1 MTMEFSRVVYRPTR
15 TTAGAPFGLRSVG
28 HARFGPGRSEAA
40 RVVTFVHLLWTIR
53 GTGYLEQGGRQH
65 RLRAGEAFCYRPGMR
80 HRLFT
85 REETWEYHWL
95 TLDGPCATGIVL
107 GLGLPDVPFNIG
119 HGWADGFRAQGKALH
134 RVGPREQVDTTAGV
148 YAFLVALAGRV
159 ASPVARSDAKTAAVA
174 QAKALM
180 AEHLDDPSMGI
191 RQIAMAVGLERT
203 VFSRIFHQVTG
214 TTPKGY
220 LDDLR
225 LQAVLTRLR
234 SSSETVEATAHWAGF
249 ASANYLAKFLR
260 RKIGLSP
267 SAFRSSL

>member
-1 MTMEFSRVVYRPTR
+1 MTTEFSRVVYRPTPS
-15 TTAGAPFGLRSVG
+15 TAGAPFGLRSVG
-28 HARFGPGRSEAA
+28 HARFGPSRSEPT
-40 RVVTFVHLLWTIR
+40 RVVTFVHLLWTEC
-53 GTGYLEQGGRQH
+53 GTGYLEQDGRKH

-85 REETWEYHWL
+85 REDAWEYRWL
-95 TLDGPCATGIVL
+95 TLDGPCATGLVL
-107 GLGLPDVPFNIG
+107 GLGIPDAPFDAG
-119 HGWADGFRAQGKALH
+119 PGWADSFRAQGKALH
-134 RVGPREQVDTTAGV
+134 RVGPREQVETTSGV

-159 ASPVARSDAKTAAVA
+159 TSPAERTDEKADAVAR
-174 QAKALM
+174 AKALM
-180 AEHLDDPSMGI
+180 AEHLNDPSIGV
-191 RQIAMAVGLERT
+191 RQIAAAVGLERT
-203 VFSRIFHQVTG
+203 LFSRVFRQVTG

-234 SSSETVEATAHWAGF
+234 SSSETVEATARWAGF
-249 ASANYLAKFLR
+249 GSANYLAKFLR